1 MPLKKEPVSRAFSVP
16 RWQQVYEKTNVRFEV
31 QRDSG
36 FIRKTTISLSSLP
49 QSPRPFSGSK
59 TRRNLFP
66 SRLIRPSDGQCRV
79 TDEGWT
85 EIPSHNRLSIFPPL
99 KDSFLDGKIQITNKI
114 YPDRI
119 PRTFS
124 SFELGPV
131 SPL

>member
-1 MPLKKEPVSRAFSVP
+1 MVDFPRLIAHPSIIQVVAHVSQRQKSKSHCKVDSRPEEYENKKFLNTMPLKKEPVSRAFSVP
-16 RWQQVYEKTNVRFEV
+16 RWQQVHEKTNVRFEV

-79 TDEGWT
+79 TDEG
-85 EIPSHNRLSIFPPL
+85 
-99 KDSFLDGKIQITNKI
+99 
-114 YPDRI
+114 
-119 PRTFS
+119 
-124 SFELGPV
+124 
-131 SPL
+131 